1 MENIKKIKKGK
12 RRVLTG
18 AVCFI
23 LMLCLLAQVSLFA
36 DAQRQP
42 SGKLLYAGGIPFGV
56 KFFSRGVVVA
66 GFCDIPA
73 STGSENPAQ
82 RAGLQKNDI
91 IISVDGK
98 EPESCEDFLAMIEAS
113 RGMALDIVFERNG
126 ERKETKLYPV
136 YSGEEG
142 RYRSG
147 LFIRQGGAG
156 IGTVTY
162 IDPQTLSFGGL
173 GHGICDSESGALLP
187 MSHGV
192 VMDVNING
200 LIKGKNGAPGEI
212 KGSFSSVRRGVVHSN
227 TECGVFGM
235 FSALPKGFVA
245 KEYPIST
252 RSEVKEGKAY
262 ILCTLDETGTAGRYE
277 IEISAINRAS
287 RDNKSFTIKI
297 CDPALIEKSGG
308 IIQGMSGSPIIQNG
322 RLVGAVTHVMIS
334 DPTVGYGIFIENM
347 LERAEAS

>member
-1 MENIKKIKKGK
+1 MQNIKKIKKGK
-12 RRVLTG
+12 RNLLFSSICLILALILLTN
-18 AVCFI
+18 VS
-23 LMLCLLAQVSLFA
+23 LLADSHTSSG
-36 DAQRQP
+36 

-66 GFCDIPA
+66 GFCDVPA
-73 STGSENPAQ
+73 STGAENPAQ
-82 RAGLQKNDI
+82 RAGLQKNDVI
-91 IISVDGK
+91 LSVNGK

-113 RGMALDIVFERNG
+113 RGKALDIVFERNG

-173 GHGICDSESGALLP
+173 GHGICDAESGTLMP

-235 FSALPKGFVA
+235 FSALPKNFEP
-245 KEYPIST
+245 KEYPIAT
-252 RSEVKEGKAY
+252 RSEVREGKAY
-262 ILCTLDETGTAGRYE
+262 ILCTLDGSGTAEQYE

-297 CDPALIEKSGG
+297 CDTALIEKSGG

-347 LERAEAS
+347 LERADG